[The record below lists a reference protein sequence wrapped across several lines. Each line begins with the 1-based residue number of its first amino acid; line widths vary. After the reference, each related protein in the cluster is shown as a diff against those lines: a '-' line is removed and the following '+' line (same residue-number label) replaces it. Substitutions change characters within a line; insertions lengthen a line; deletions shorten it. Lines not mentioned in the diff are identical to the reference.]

1 MREARRGV
9 GRGLLNASVVQSELP
24 ATEMGADVAIDTTNP
39 TAAYLAA
46 LGTGNRDAIL
56 SLFAGEP
63 LIDDPRSGRIAG
75 SEAVAVFVASQA
87 QWMRDHKVEIE
98 PLRTTVG
105 SGLSVAESLARL
117 TVDGKRTEL
126 PIAVVGD
133 ETHGGLREIRVY
145 HSNWPLEGRHLLRPP
160 IVGEDRAL
168 VIPDIVGAY
177 MEALDAGNLVGSM
190 AVFEPTGYFREPSG
204 GIHIYRGP
212 EGIRQAYG
220 AFYAVGGIHLR
231 HCSVIDDGVA
241 CGVEFIAD
249 GWGPRPFEP
258 QAGIGVYERGP
269 SGKLAAARVYD
280 DVDVDLGL
288 RS

>member
-1 MREARRGV
+1 MFKGEPVIDSPRSGRVAGRGAVAAFVASEAEWFREHQVELEPVRTTV
-9 GRGLLNASVVQSELP
+9 GRGLAL
-24 ATEMGADVAIDTTNP
+24 TET
-39 TAAYLAA
+39 
-46 LGTGNRDAIL
+46 
-56 SLFAGEP
+56 
-63 LIDDPRSGRIAG
+63 
-75 SEAVAVFVASQA
+75 
-87 QWMRDHKVEIE
+87 
-98 PLRTTVG
+98 
-105 SGLSVAESLARL
+105 LARL

-126 PIAVVGD
+126 PFAVVGD
-133 ETHGGLREIRVY
+133 ETGGVLRALRVY
-145 HSNWPLEGRHLLRPP
+145 HSNWPLDGRHRLRPP
-160 IVGEDRAL
+160 IVPEDRSL

-177 MEALDAGNLVGSM
+177 MEALDAGNLAGSQ

-204 GIHIYRGP
+204 GIHVYRGA

>member
-1 MREARRGV
+1 M
-9 GRGLLNASVVQSELP
+9 
-24 ATEMGADVAIDTTNP
+24 AITSTDP
-39 TAAYLAA
+39 TAAYLPA
-46 LGTGNRDAIL
+46 LSAGRANAVLG
-56 SLFAGEP
+56 LFAGEP
-63 LIDDPRSGRIAG
+63 VINDPRAGRVAG
-75 SEAVAVFVASQA
+75 REAVDSFVASQA
-87 QWMRDHKVEIE
+87 QWMRDHGVEFE

-105 SGLSVAESLARL
+105 RGLSLTESLARL

-126 PIAVVGD
+126 PFAVVGD
-133 ETHGGLREIRVY
+133 ERGGGLREIRVY
-145 HSNWPLEGRHLLRPP
+145 HSNWPLEGRHRLRPP
-160 IVGEDRAL
+160 ILPEDRGL
-168 VIPDIVGAY
+168 VLPGIVAAY
-177 MEALDAGNLVGSM
+177 MDALGSGNLAGSM

-204 GIHIYRGP
+204 GVHVYRGP

-269 SGKLAAARVYD
+269 GGKLAAARVYD

-288 RS
+288 R